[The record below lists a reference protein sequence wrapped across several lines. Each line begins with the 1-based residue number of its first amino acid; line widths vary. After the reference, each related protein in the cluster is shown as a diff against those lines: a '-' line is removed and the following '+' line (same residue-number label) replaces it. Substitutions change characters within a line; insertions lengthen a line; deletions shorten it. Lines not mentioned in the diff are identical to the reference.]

1 MTVLAERA
9 SRRQPLRPLLG
20 GRSGRAPGHW
30 LAWHPEWWV
39 YVVAVASTLL
49 VVAGILGHT
58 DAGTGHHMHEGHH
71 AMGPSTNMQ
80 STWTSWLG
88 AWQHWALMVGAMM
101 LPIVAPQVRRV
112 ALRSVWSRRHRAAV
126 SFVLGYVVV
135 WLVLGAVL
143 ISVLLAIGDEQRL
156 APWLAL
162 VLLVAAAWQVSG
174 PRRRMLR
181 RCASLR
187 LGAATGPA
195 ADLDCARAGLR
206 SGLRCAFTCG
216 PLMVAMAMSH
226 SLLLMAGV
234 MAVLLTERARG
245 ANPLRRAGRPH
256 EALVI
261 GGFAVVAALAA
272 PLW

>member
-1 MTVLAERA
+1 MTVLAERVA
-9 SRRQPLRPLLG
+9 PRHPPRPSV
-20 GRSGRAPGHW
+20 GRW
-30 LAWHPEWWV
+30 MAWHPEWWV
-39 YVVAVASTLL
+39 YAVAAASAVLL
-49 VVAGILGHT
+49 VAGILGSA
-58 DAGTGHHMHEGHH
+58 DAGAATGHHHMSMGHH
-71 AMGPSTNMQ
+71 AMGSSPDMPSPWMQ
-80 STWTSWLG
+80 WLS
-88 AWQHWALMVGAMM
+88 AWQHWAWMVAAMM

-112 ALRSVWSRRHRAAV
+112 SLRSVWSRRHRAAA
-126 SFVLGYVVV
+126 SFVLGYVVA

-143 ISVLLAIGDEQRL
+143 VTALLAVGGEQRL
-156 APWLAL
+156 APWLAV

-195 ADLDCARAGLR
+195 ADLDCARAGVR

-216 PLMVAMAMSH
+216 PLMVAMALSH

-234 MAVLLTERARG
+234 LAVLLSERSRG
-245 ANPLRRAGRPH
+245 ANALRRAGRPR

-261 GGFAVVAALAA
+261 GGFAVVAATVASLGLA
-272 PLW
+272 LW